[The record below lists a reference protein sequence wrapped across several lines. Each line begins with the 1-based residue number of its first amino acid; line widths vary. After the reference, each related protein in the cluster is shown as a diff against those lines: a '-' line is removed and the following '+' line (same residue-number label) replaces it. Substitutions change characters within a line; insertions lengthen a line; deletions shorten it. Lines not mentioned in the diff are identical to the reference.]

1 MAISEDF
8 SKFATN
14 MRTNRLF
21 LLLLSIVICVSFS
34 SCNEEETYGEK
45 KKRERNTI
53 SNFIKSGTCVL
64 EEVTGDTLLYVAP
77 IKVISE
83 DVFSAQDSLTN
94 LAENEY
100 VLLAKTGI
108 YMQIMRK
115 GCGEKLMN
123 GETATVH
130 NRFIEF
136 NIAGDSIQLRND
148 NMSSIAVP
156 EKMSCTN
163 TYGNY
168 TGSFISGQ
176 MKKYYAAASVPEGW
190 LVPLQ
195 YINLGRNSS
204 ETDEIAKVRLIVPH
218 TSGQGDAQSS
228 VYACFYEITYRRGR

>member
-123 GETATVH
+123 GETATLH
-130 NRFIEF
+130 IRFI
-136 NIAGDSIQLRND
+136 
-148 NMSSIAVP
+148 
-156 EKMSCTN
+156 
-163 TYGNY
+163 
-168 TGSFISGQ
+168 
-176 MKKYYAAASVPEGW
+176 
-190 LVPLQ
+190 
-195 YINLGRNSS
+195 
-204 ETDEIAKVRLIVPH
+204 
-218 TSGQGDAQSS
+218 
-228 VYACFYEITYRRGR
+228 

>member
-115 GCGEKLMN
+115 GCG
-123 GETATVH
+123 
-130 NRFIEF
+130 
-136 NIAGDSIQLRND
+136 
-148 NMSSIAVP
+148 
-156 EKMSCTN
+156 
-163 TYGNY
+163 
-168 TGSFISGQ
+168 
-176 MKKYYAAASVPEGW
+176 
-190 LVPLQ
+190 
-195 YINLGRNSS
+195 
-204 ETDEIAKVRLIVPH
+204 
-218 TSGQGDAQSS
+218 
-228 VYACFYEITYRRGR
+228 